1 MAKPKLKSLT
11 VYPGEKGHRVV
22 QEFHGKPTLRRG
34 GLSGGLAMETAPTQE
49 HNFGPGDAKGLLNH
63 ITSALALQS
72 LAKQGGGGGAG
83 GGGGGMPPAEEED

>member
-22 QEFHGKPTLRRG
+22 QEFHRKPVLRGG
-34 GLSGGLAMETAPTQE
+34 GLSGGMAMDGAPPAE
-49 HNFGPGDAKGLLNH
+49 HNFGPGDSQNLLKH

-72 LAKQGGGGGAG
+72 LAKQGGGGG
-83 GGGGGMPPAEEED
+83 GGGGMPPEEED